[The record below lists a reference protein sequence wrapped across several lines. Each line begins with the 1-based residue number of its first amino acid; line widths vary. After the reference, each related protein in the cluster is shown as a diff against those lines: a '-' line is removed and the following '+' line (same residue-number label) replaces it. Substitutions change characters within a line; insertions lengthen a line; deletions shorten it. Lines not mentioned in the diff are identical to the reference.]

1 MACIASQ
8 AAQTMPFTK
17 GGATARSH
25 WALKVP
31 TWKAMAKDACSRS
44 GTSNTARQC
53 TTRAR
58 PPLNYVVGPRAR
70 DGRLDMHSYD
80 DNALSIAAG
89 MDVRLQRGWLLS
101 LLLGMSRRAAPAV
114 PAAWDRA

>member
-1 MACIASQ
+1 MRNSAVALGLEGAYLAGDGEGRVRPFRNVEYRQ
-8 AAQTMPFTK
+8 AMHDK
-17 GGATARSH
+17 GAA
-25 WALKVP
+25 
-31 TWKAMAKDACSRS
+31 
-44 GTSNTARQC
+44 
-53 TTRAR
+53 
-58 PPLNYVVGPRAR
+58 PLNYVVGPRAR

-114 PAAWDRA
+114 PAAWDCV